1 MYRLLFTI
9 ITILL
14 ILIVYKNKVS
24 LLLSNSINR
33 CKQIEETF
41 QVTTTTATE
50 PPPPPEFNDFMK
62 KHNHYYEKQIV
73 NLKDNRRR
81 IVENES
87 SDIEKIRSDMDTLN
101 TGTNK
106 ELPCIYYRPD
116 NCPQHCIS
124 KTGDKNSQ
132 CGKWAA
138 RTPSEC
144 EDNPAYMLPNCA
156 KSCESYFDNVPATN
170 DICVPEPGISLAD
183 DIPCEL
189 FSKYGDIYCN
199 NHATCIYNTN
209 SKRCETKSNCD
220 VFNDNETGC
229 NKNLKCVFN
238 TKTKKCVN
246 KDDDD
251 EEKFL
256 NCNDKTDKNTCN
268 VDETCEYNSTLN
280 KCVPNKNEDE
290 TNICSRYNSIYTNDE
305 PNVFEDKIKLCNSE
319 TEKECRFF
327 KHKTKLNKK
336 FSKNKYFGACVDE
349 STPEFK
355 RLIKD
360 PKFITRYDG
369 DINDVNTVKENNR
382 RKKECERLG
391 SHYEWSTED
400 AIENEYRCV
409 PKCERLIN
417 ETNCSKDP
425 EHCFYDK
432 TDDLCKLKCGK
443 NNSVGCLKNNNC
455 YWEDSGNT
463 GYCHSLTKENN
474 EEICAELNSDCT
486 NNLNCYLD
494 GNTCKAKDT
503 DLEIMG
509 GLLSNYQEFKEF
521 HNLD

>member
-14 ILIVYKNKVS
+14 IIIVYKNKVS
-24 LLLSNSINR
+24 ILLSNSINR

-41 QVTTTTATE
+41 EVTTTTATE

-62 KHNHYYEKQIV
+62 KHNHYYEEQIV
-73 NLKDNRRR
+73 KLKDNRRT
-81 IVENES
+81 IVEDS
-87 SDIEKIRSDMDTLN
+87 SYDIETISSEMDTLN
-101 TGTNK
+101 EGTNT

-116 NCPQHCIS
+116 NCPKHC
-124 KTGDKNSQ
+124 
-132 CGKWAA
+132 
-138 RTPSEC
+138 
-144 EDNPAYMLPNCA
+144 
-156 KSCESYFDNVPATN
+156 NVSATN
-170 DICVPEPGISLAD
+170 DICVPDSGISLAD

-199 NHATCIYNTN
+199 NHVTCSYNTN
-209 SKRCETKSNCD
+209 SKRCEPKSKCNA
-220 VFNDNETGC
+220 FNNNETGC

-238 TKTKKCVN
+238 TNINKCDN
-246 KDDDD
+246 KDDD
-251 EEKFL
+251 EEIFL
-256 NCNDKTDKNTCN
+256 KCNGKTDTNTCTA
-268 VDETCEYNSTLN
+268 DGTCEYNSTLN
-280 KCVPNKNEDE
+280 KCVPKKNVDE
-290 TNICSRYNSIYTNDE
+290 TNICSRYNSIYTNNE
-305 PNVFEDKIKLCNSE
+305 PDVFEDKIKLCNSE
-319 TEKECRFF
+319 TEKKCRFF
-327 KHKTKLNKK
+327 KYKTKLNKK

-349 STPEFK
+349 SSDEFK
-355 RLIKD
+355 RLIED

-382 RKKECERLG
+382 RKKECERY

-474 EEICAELNSDCT
+474 EEICAELNLHNDCI
-486 NNLNCYLD
+486 NNLNCYMD

-509 GLLSNYQEFKEF
+509 NLLSSHNEFKEF